1 MNGMASMKHYALQY
15 QKLGF
20 AVIPINP
27 KNKRPMIEFADK
39 PKMTAEEI
47 ADFWDQHPNANI
59 ALKTTN
65 FFVID
70 IDKHGKE
77 NGFES
82 LKRWKYLNLIEPT
95 LQAKTASGGKHLFY
109 FKREDIPI
117 TQMIGFLPGVDIKA
131 HENNYVLVAPSAT
144 SKGQYEWDLEKFKEG
159 GTMVTPSKEL
169 IDAIKKTYNEAR
181 GYDFEGT
188 EGLRALKKRSSK
200 RERNATTDLFET
212 IACGFG
218 DEGERNDK
226 LTKFVAG
233 LLYRAVE
240 DETVLELAK
249 IANTNSINPLPERE
263 LHRTVESMINK
274 DRRG

>member
-1 MNGMASMKHYALQY
+1 MASMKDYALQY

-47 ADFWDQHPNANI
+47 ASFWDQHPNANI

-82 LKRWKYLNLIEPT
+82 LKRWEYLNLIEPT

-109 FKREDIPI
+109 FKREDSPI
-117 TQMIGFLPGVDIKA
+117 SQMIGFLPGVDIKA

-144 SKGQYEWDLEKFKEG
+144 DKGMYEWDLEKSSEG

-169 IDAIKKTYNEAR
+169 IQAIKKTYQKTH
-181 GYDFEGT
+181 GYNS
-188 EGLRALKKRSSK
+188 EGLRSLKERSLT
-200 RERNATTDLFET
+200 RDRNQTTELFET
-212 IACGFG
+212 IAVGFG
-218 DEGERNDK
+218 DEGGRNDK
-226 LTKFVAG
+226 LAKFVAG
-233 LLYRAVE
+233 LLFRAVD
-240 DETVLELAK
+240 DEYILRLAE
-249 IANTNSINPLPERE
+249 IANGNSMNPLPDIEVR
-263 LHRTVESMINK
+263 RTVESMIKK

>member
-1 MNGMASMKHYALQY
+1 MASMKDYALQY

-39 PKMTAEEI
+39 PKMTAEAI

-77 NGFES
+77 NGFGS

-109 FKREDIPI
+109 FKRDDCPI
-117 TQMIGFLPGVDIKA
+117 SQMIGFLPGVDIKA

-144 SKGQYEWDLEKFKEG
+144 DKGMYEWDLEKSSEG

-169 IDAIKKTYNEAR
+169 IQAIKKTYQETH
-181 GYDFEGT
+181 GYSS
-188 EGLRALKKRSSK
+188 EGLKNLKERSLT
-200 RERNATTDLFET
+200 RDRNQTTELLET
-212 IACGFG
+212 IAVGFG
-218 DEGERNDK
+218 DEGGRNDK
-226 LTKFVAG
+226 LAKFVGG
-233 LLYRAVE
+233 LLFRAVD
-240 DETVLELAK
+240 DEHVLRLAE
-249 IANTNSINPLPERE
+249 IANGNSVNPLPEIEVR
-263 LHRTVESMINK
+263 RTVESMIKK